1 VAGVTASCHNDRTS
15 GPAPPAALILLRTLL
30 FTGAILL
37 VAAVI
42 AALQATALA
51 VAVLVV
57 GLVGMLVYHAFYL
70 QRLHHWAG
78 LPRQRDLPYGF
89 GSWGH
94 TFDRLGRHAR
104 EDQVERDEAAAE
116 RERIDAAVDLLPDG
130 LVVLD
135 RFDHVQWSNRTAQ
148 DLHGIFGTRRPID
161 HFVRQ
166 PEFLAYLHEG
176 DFSRPVTMSLPNA
189 PGRRFSLKIVPTDDA
204 YRLLITRDVT
214 ESTRVEQ
221 MRRDFVANVSHEI
234 RTPLTVVAGFV
245 ETLLEM
251 ELPADERRRC
261 LETVRRQ
268 TGTMQRL
275 VEDLL
280 TLATLEAT
288 TLPPETEPVPVE
300 PLLQAVLADVRA
312 LSDGRHLLA
321 LEIASHAGLRG
332 SMTELDSAVRNL
344 LTNAIRYTPDG
355 GTITVGWRVIDGEGI
370 LSVQDT
376 GIGIAA
382 EHLPRLTERFYRVD
396 RGRSRDTGG
405 TGLGLAI
412 VKHVAQRHNARLDV
426 ESRIGVGSLFSL
438 HFPPSRISTG
448 TRPRLAE
455 AADEWAAPPLEDRRG
470 APDASKAA

>member
-1 VAGVTASCHNDRTS
+1 MAGVIASCHNDRPPRPP
-15 GPAPPAALILLRTLL
+15 GPPVSSLILVRTLL
-30 FTGAILL
+30 YVGAVLL
-37 VAAVI
+37 AA
-42 AALQATALA
+42 AALAALHATAA
-51 VAVLVV
+51 AAAVLVA
-57 GLVGMLVYHAFYL
+57 GLVAFALYHASYL

-78 LPRQRDLPYGF
+78 LPRQRELPYGF

-94 TFDRLGRHAR
+94 AFDRLGRHMR
-104 EDQVERDEAAAE
+104 QDEGERAETAAE
-116 RERIDAAVDLLPDG
+116 LERIHAAVDLLPDG

-135 RFDHVQWSNRTAQ
+135 RFDHVQWSNRAAQ

-161 HFVRQ
+161 HFIRQ
-166 PEFLAYLHEG
+166 PEFLAYLRDG
-176 DFSRPVTMSLPNA
+176 DFSEPTRMSLPSA
-189 PGRRFSLKIVPTDDA
+189 PGRLFSLKIVPTDDA

-214 ESTRVEQ
+214 ESSRVEQ

-251 ELPADERRRC
+251 DLPAEERRRC
-261 LETVRRQ
+261 LETVQRQ

-288 TLPPETEPVPVE
+288 SLPPQADPVAIE

-312 LSDGRHLLA
+312 LSAGRHELA
-321 LEIASHAGLRG
+321 LEIASPAGLRG
-332 SMTELDSAVRNL
+332 SPTELDSAVRNL
-344 LTNAIRYTPDG
+344 LTNAVRYTPDG
-355 GTITVGWRVIDGEGI
+355 GRITVSWRVNDGEGV
-370 LSVQDT
+370 LSVRDS

-396 RGRSRDTGG
+396 RGRSRETGG

-412 VKHVAQRHNARLDV
+412 VKHVAQRHHARLEIDSRVGAGSTFSLRFPPARVALPAAPRPAPADV
-426 ESRIGVGSLFSL
+426 EPAAADA
-438 HFPPSRISTG
+438 PPS
-448 TRPRLAE
+448 
-455 AADEWAAPPLEDRRG
+455 
-470 APDASKAA
+470 APDPR